1 MRPPDGPPASLPPSP
16 SPLFILTFP
25 VIFIYSCPVIKTKKD
40 WFMKFFLCVVGM
52 VLIIEGLPYFGFPD
66 KMKTMMEKL
75 REIPDGSLRV
85 FGFAL
90 MLLGLFLVYIGKA

>member
-1 MRPPDGPPASLPPSP
+1 
-16 SPLFILTFP
+16 
-25 VIFIYSCPVIKTKKD
+25 
-40 WFMKFFLCVVGM
+40 MKFFLCVVGM

-66 KMKTMMEKL
+66 KMKAMMEKI
-75 REIPDGSLRV
+75 REIPDGSLRM